1 MNTKAPRRNSKAY
14 PAWVAAQ
21 EAERLKPKSSTNWS
35 TPKTNYFAG
44 INLLRGALASGE
56 NAKLEKRWNEECSFP
71 IKENPNAPYR
81 EQVVKKFKHKV
92 WVVVLYYN
100 HPTYKAPFLT
110 KVFNAILY
118 PLKYVPRKSVLQMKE
133 YRKVTYRVGAVTNG
147 FSIEIQI
154 PKKFGFK

>member
-1 MNTKAPRRNSKAY
+1 MYTKAPRRNSKAY

-21 EAERLKPKSSTNWS
+21 EAERLRPKSNTNWS

-44 INLLRGALASGE
+44 INCLRKALASGY
-56 NAKLEKRWNEECSFP
+56 NAKLERRWNEECEFP
-71 IKENPNAPYR
+71 IKINPNAPYP

-92 WVVVLYYN
+92 WIVVLYFN

-133 YRKVTYRVGAVTNG
+133 YRKVTYRVGDVING